1 MLILALGL
9 LTFLRQSSTT
19 RRLSP
24 VSQIISRPGESI
36 NTVHSDGGG
45 DKGNRHNDEE
55 NGQNVHSSILRFFY
69 ILLELASSWPE
80 SSLVGGLTFG
90 L

>member
-1 MLILALGL
+1 M
-9 LTFLRQSSTT
+9 R
-19 RRLSP
+19 
-24 VSQIISRPGESI
+24 
-36 NTVHSDGGG
+36 HSDGGG

-55 NGQNVHSSILRFFY
+55 NGQNTCILQFLDFFE

>member
-1 MLILALGL
+1 MPYLGPGGYLLILALGL

-24 VSQIISRPGESI
+24 VSQIISRPGDSI

-55 NGQNVHSSILRFFY
+55 NGQNTCILQFLDFLRFC
-69 ILLELASSWPE
+69 
-80 SSLVGGLTFG
+80 
-90 L
+90 